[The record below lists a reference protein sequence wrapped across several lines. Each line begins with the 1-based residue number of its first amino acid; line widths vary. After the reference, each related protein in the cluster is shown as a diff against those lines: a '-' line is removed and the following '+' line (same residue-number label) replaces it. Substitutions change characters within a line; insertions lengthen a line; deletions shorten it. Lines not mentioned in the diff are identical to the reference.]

1 MKHLHELVFFSFP
14 SYFLMTASWY
24 DYFFY
29 VVLSEDTMKALDIA
43 GWNGNTP
50 LGLDGLWRYIYGI
63 TTFFSCSDIGYT
75 SLLNFLPSSLEFDG
89 DVW

>member
-1 MKHLHELVFFSFP
+1 
-14 SYFLMTASWY
+14 
-24 DYFFY
+24 
-29 VVLSEDTMKALDIA
+29 MKALDIA

-63 TTFFSCSDIGYT
+63 TVVFSCSDIGYT
-75 SLLNFLPSSLEFDG
+75 SLLNFLSYSLKFAG

>member
-1 MKHLHELVFFSFP
+1 
-14 SYFLMTASWY
+14 
-24 DYFFY
+24 
-29 VVLSEDTMKALDIA
+29 MKALDIA

-50 LGLDGLWRYIYGI
+50 LGIDGLWRYIYGI

>member
-1 MKHLHELVFFSFP
+1 
-14 SYFLMTASWY
+14 MTASWY

-89 DVW
+89 DVWKNLYCRLP